1 MVSYLE
7 HKSGL
12 ASITKSMRYLLF
24 FPNNTGD
31 FSMRGYLGKS
41 KMAGKGLYWAHQL
54 NQPKQKAVENYAKEN
69 QI

>member
-1 MVSYLE
+1 
-7 HKSGL
+7 
-12 ASITKSMRYLLF
+12 
-24 FPNNTGD
+24 
-31 FSMRGYLGKS
+31 MRGYLGKS